1 MAIRPFD
8 QSERNRAKERKEA
21 NMRKPA
27 FSHPDPDGYPHKEAR
42 HLRRNKHKEADMT
55 PTPENYPYP
64 LTMNDYQADAAATMI
79 YKLRVIYPALGL
91 ASEAGEVC
99 DKIKKL
105 IRDHGFKFDGSD
117 HIRGA
122 ELTDK
127 QRADIIF
134 ELGDVLW
141 YVAALSRDLGVSL
154 NELAHMNLE
163 KLKLRQER
171 NKISGS
177 GDNR

>member
-21 NMRKPA
+21 N
-27 FSHPDPDGYPHKEAR
+27 
-42 HLRRNKHKEADMT
+42 MT

-79 YKLRVIYPALGL
+79 YKWKVIYPALGL

-99 DKIKKL
+99 DKIKKM
-105 IRDHGFKFDGSD
+105 IRDQDIRFDGS
-117 HIRGA
+117 
-122 ELTDK
+122 EKLTDA

-171 NKISGS
+171 NKLSGS

>member
-21 NMRKPA
+21 NM
-27 FSHPDPDGYPHKEAR
+27 
-42 HLRRNKHKEADMT
+42 T
-55 PTPENYPYP
+55 PKPENYPWP

-79 YKLRVIYPALGL
+79 YDYKVIYPALGL

-105 IRDHGFKFDGSD
+105 IRDQGFKFDGSD
-117 HIRGA
+117 HMRGSK
-122 ELTDK
+122 LTDA

-154 NELAHMNLE
+154 NELAHMNIE
-163 KLKLRQER
+163 KLKARQER
-171 NKISGS
+171 NKLSGS

>member
-1 MAIRPFD
+1 
-8 QSERNRAKERKEA
+8 
-21 NMRKPA
+21 
-27 FSHPDPDGYPHKEAR
+27 
-42 HLRRNKHKEADMT
+42 MT
-55 PTPENYPYP
+55 PKPGNYPYP
-64 LTMNDYQADAAATMI
+64 ISLNEYQADAAATMI
-79 YKLRVIYPALGL
+79 YKWKVIYPALGL

-99 DKIKKL
+99 DKIKKM
-105 IRDHGFKFDGSD
+105 IRDQDIRFDGS
-117 HIRGA
+117 
-122 ELTDK
+122 EKLTDA

-171 NKISGS
+171 NKLSGS

>member
-1 MAIRPFD
+1 MAIRPFN
-8 QSERNRAKERKEA
+8 QSERNRAKERKER
-21 NMRKPA
+21 NMTLK
-27 FSHPDPDGYPHKEAR
+27 
-42 HLRRNKHKEADMT
+42 
-55 PTPENYPYP
+55 PENYPYP
-64 LTMNDYQADAAATMI
+64 LSLNEYQADAAATMI
-79 YKLRVIYPALGL
+79 YKWKVIYPALGL

-99 DKIKKL
+99 DKIKKM
-105 IRDHGFKFDGSD
+105 IRDQDIRFDGS
-117 HIRGA
+117 
-122 ELTDK
+122 EQLTDK

>member
-1 MAIRPFD
+1 MAIRPFN
-8 QSERNRAKERKEA
+8 QSERNRAKERKES
-21 NMRKPA
+21 N
-27 FSHPDPDGYPHKEAR
+27 
-42 HLRRNKHKEADMT
+42 MT
-55 PTPENYPYP
+55 PKPENYPYP
-64 LTMNDYQADAAATMI
+64 LSLNEYQADAAATMI
-79 YKLRVIYPALGL
+79 YKWKVIYPALGL

-99 DKIKKL
+99 DKIKKM
-105 IRDHGFKFDGSD
+105 IRDQDIRFDGS
-117 HIRGA
+117 
-122 ELTDK
+122 EKLTDA

-171 NKISGS
+171 NKLSGS

>member
-1 MAIRPFD
+1 MAIRPFN
-8 QSERNRAKERKEA
+8 QSERNRAKERKES
-21 NMRKPA
+21 N
-27 FSHPDPDGYPHKEAR
+27 
-42 HLRRNKHKEADMT
+42 MT
-55 PTPENYPYP
+55 PKPENYPYP

-79 YKLRVIYPALGL
+79 YKWKVIYPALGL
-91 ASEAGEVC
+91 SSEAGEVC
-99 DKIKKL
+99 DKIKKM
-105 IRDHGFKFDGSD
+105 IRDQDIRFDGTEKLSD
-117 HIRGA
+117 Q
-122 ELTDK
+122 

-163 KLKLRQER
+163 KLKMRQER
-171 NKISGS
+171 NKLSGS

>member
-1 MAIRPFD
+1 MKVTGILIAPYNEIRPFD
-8 QSERNRAKERKEA
+8 QSERNRAKERKES
-21 NMRKPA
+21 N
-27 FSHPDPDGYPHKEAR
+27 
-42 HLRRNKHKEADMT
+42 MT
-55 PTPENYPYP
+55 PKPENYPYP
-64 LTMNDYQADAAATMI
+64 LSLNEYQADAAATMI
-79 YKLRVIYPALGL
+79 YKWKVIYPALGL

-99 DKIKKL
+99 DKIKKM
-105 IRDHGFKFDGSD
+105 IRDQDIRFDGS
-117 HIRGA
+117 
-122 ELTDK
+122 EKLTDA

-171 NKISGS
+171 NKLSGS

>member
-1 MAIRPFD
+1 MKVTGIRIAPYSQIRPFN

-21 NMRKPA
+21 N
-27 FSHPDPDGYPHKEAR
+27 
-42 HLRRNKHKEADMT
+42 MT

-105 IRDHGFKFDGSD
+105 IRDHDFKFDGSD

-122 ELTDK
+122 QLTDK

>member
-1 MAIRPFD
+1 MKVTGILIAPYNEIRPFD
-8 QSERNRAKERKEA
+8 QSERNRAKERKES
-21 NMRKPA
+21 N
-27 FSHPDPDGYPHKEAR
+27 
-42 HLRRNKHKEADMT
+42 MT
-55 PTPENYPYP
+55 PKPENYPYP
-64 LTMNDYQADAAATMI
+64 LSLNEYQADAAATMI
-79 YKLRVIYPALGL
+79 YKWKVIYPALGL

-99 DKIKKL
+99 DKIKKM
-105 IRDHGFKFDGSD
+105 IRDQDIRFDGS
-117 HIRGA
+117 
-122 ELTDK
+122 EKLTDA

-141 YVAALSRDLGVSL
+141 YVCLLSRDLGVSL

-171 NKISGS
+171 NKLSGS

>member
-8 QSERNRAKERKEA
+8 QSERNRATERRKA
-21 NMRKPA
+21 NMVPK
-27 FSHPDPDGYPHKEAR
+27 
-42 HLRRNKHKEADMT
+42 
-55 PTPENYPYP
+55 PENYPWP

-79 YKLRVIYPALGL
+79 YKWKVIYPALGL

-99 DKIKKL
+99 DKIKKM
-105 IRDHGFKFDGSD
+105 IRDQNIKFDGS
-117 HIRGA
+117 
-122 ELTDK
+122 EKLTDS

-154 NELAHMNLE
+154 NELAHMNIE
-163 KLKLRQER
+163 KLKMRQER
-171 NKISGS
+171 NKLSGS

>member
-1 MAIRPFD
+1 MAIRPFNK
-8 QSERNRAKERKEA
+8 SERNRAKERKE
-21 NMRKPA
+21 
-27 FSHPDPDGYPHKEAR
+27 
-42 HLRRNKHKEADMT
+42 RNMT
-55 PTPENYPYP
+55 PKPENYPYP
-64 LTMNDYQADAAATMI
+64 LSLNEYQADAAATMI
-79 YKLRVIYPALGL
+79 YKWKVIYPALGL

-99 DKIKKL
+99 DKIKKM
-105 IRDHGFKFDGSD
+105 IRDQDIRFDGS
-117 HIRGA
+117 
-122 ELTDK
+122 EQLTDA

-163 KLKLRQER
+163 KLKMRQER
-171 NKISGS
+171 NKLSGS

>member
-1 MAIRPFD
+1 MAIRPFN
-8 QSERNRAKERKEA
+8 QSERNRAKERKE
-21 NMRKPA
+21 
-27 FSHPDPDGYPHKEAR
+27 
-42 HLRRNKHKEADMT
+42 RNMT
-55 PTPENYPYP
+55 PKPENYPYP
-64 LTMNDYQADAAATMI
+64 LSLNEYQADAAATMI
-79 YKLRVIYPALGL
+79 YKWKVIYPALGL

-99 DKIKKL
+99 DKIKKM
-105 IRDHGFKFDGSD
+105 IRDQDIRFDGS
-117 HIRGA
+117 
-122 ELTDK
+122 EQLTDK

-171 NKISGS
+171 NKLSGS

>member
-1 MAIRPFD
+1 MAIRPFN
-8 QSERNRAKERKEA
+8 QSERNRAKERKE
-21 NMRKPA
+21 
-27 FSHPDPDGYPHKEAR
+27 
-42 HLRRNKHKEADMT
+42 RNMT
-55 PTPENYPYP
+55 PKPENYPYP
-64 LTMNDYQADAAATMI
+64 LSLNEYQADAAATMI
-79 YKLRVIYPALGL
+79 YKWKVIYPALGL

-99 DKIKKL
+99 DKIKKM
-105 IRDHGFKFDGSD
+105 IRDQDIRFDGS
-117 HIRGA
+117 
-122 ELTDK
+122 EQLTDK

>member
-1 MAIRPFD
+1 MKVTGIRIAPYSQIRPFD

-21 NMRKPA
+21 NM
-27 FSHPDPDGYPHKEAR
+27 
-42 HLRRNKHKEADMT
+42 T

-64 LTMNDYQADAAATMI
+64 LSLNEYQADAAATMI
-79 YKLRVIYPALGL
+79 YKWKVIYPALGL

-99 DKIKKL
+99 DKIKKM
-105 IRDHGFKFDGSD
+105 IRDQDIRFDGS
-117 HIRGA
+117 
-122 ELTDK
+122 EKLTDA

-163 KLKLRQER
+163 KLKMRQER
-171 NKISGS
+171 NKLSGS

>member
-1 MAIRPFD
+1 MAIRPMT

-21 NMRKPA
+21 NM
-27 FSHPDPDGYPHKEAR
+27 
-42 HLRRNKHKEADMT
+42 T
-55 PTPENYPYP
+55 PKPENYPYP
-64 LTMNDYQADAAATMI
+64 LSLNEYQADAAATMI
-79 YKLRVIYPALGL
+79 YKWKVIYPALGL

-99 DKIKKL
+99 DKIKKM
-105 IRDHGFKFDGSD
+105 IRDQDIRFDGTEKLSD
-117 HIRGA
+117 Q
-122 ELTDK
+122 
-127 QRADIIF
+127 QRAGIIF

-163 KLKLRQER
+163 KLKMRQER
-171 NKISGS
+171 NKLSGS

>member
-1 MAIRPFD
+1 MKVAGIRIAPYSQIRPFD

-21 NMRKPA
+21 N
-27 FSHPDPDGYPHKEAR
+27 
-42 HLRRNKHKEADMT
+42 MT

-79 YKLRVIYPALGL
+79 YKWKVIYPSLGL

-99 DKIKKL
+99 DKIKKM
-105 IRDHGFKFDGSD
+105 IRDQDIRFDGS
-117 HIRGA
+117 
-122 ELTDK
+122 EKLTDA

-171 NKISGS
+171 NKLSGS

>member
-1 MAIRPFD
+1 MKVTGILIAPYNEIRPFN
-8 QSERNRAKERKEA
+8 QSERNRAKERKE
-21 NMRKPA
+21 
-27 FSHPDPDGYPHKEAR
+27 
-42 HLRRNKHKEADMT
+42 RNMT
-55 PTPENYPYP
+55 PKPENYPYP
-64 LTMNDYQADAAATMI
+64 LSLNEYQADAAATMI
-79 YKLRVIYPALGL
+79 YKWKVIYPALGL

-99 DKIKKL
+99 DKIKKM
-105 IRDHGFKFDGSD
+105 IRDQDIRFDGT
-117 HIRGA
+117 
-122 ELTDK
+122 EKLTDA

-163 KLKLRQER
+163 KLKMRQER
-171 NKISGS
+171 NKLSGS

>member
-1 MAIRPFD
+1 MKVTGILIAPYNEIRPFD
-8 QSERNRAKERKEA
+8 QSERNRAKERKES
-21 NMRKPA
+21 N
-27 FSHPDPDGYPHKEAR
+27 
-42 HLRRNKHKEADMT
+42 MT
-55 PTPENYPYP
+55 PKPENYPYP
-64 LTMNDYQADAAATMI
+64 LSLNEYQADAAATMI
-79 YKLRVIYPALGL
+79 YKWKVIYPALGL

-99 DKIKKL
+99 DKIKKM
-105 IRDHGFKFDGSD
+105 IRDQDIRFDGS
-117 HIRGA
+117 
-122 ELTDK
+122 EKLTDA

-163 KLKLRQER
+163 KLKMRQER
-171 NKISGS
+171 NKLSGS

>member
-21 NMRKPA
+21 N
-27 FSHPDPDGYPHKEAR
+27 
-42 HLRRNKHKEADMT
+42 MT

-79 YKLRVIYPALGL
+79 YKWKVIYPSLGL

-99 DKIKKL
+99 DKIKKM
-105 IRDHGFKFDGSD
+105 IRDQDIRFDGS
-117 HIRGA
+117 
-122 ELTDK
+122 EKLTDA

-171 NKISGS
+171 NKLSGS

>member
-1 MAIRPFD
+1 MAIRPMT

-21 NMRKPA
+21 N
-27 FSHPDPDGYPHKEAR
+27 
-42 HLRRNKHKEADMT
+42 MT

-79 YKLRVIYPALGL
+79 YKWKVIYPALGL

-99 DKIKKL
+99 DKIKKM
-105 IRDHGFKFDGSD
+105 IRDQDIRFDGS
-117 HIRGA
+117 
-122 ELTDK
+122 EKLTDA

-141 YVAALSRDLGVSL
+141 YIAALSRDLGVSL

-171 NKISGS
+171 NKLSGS